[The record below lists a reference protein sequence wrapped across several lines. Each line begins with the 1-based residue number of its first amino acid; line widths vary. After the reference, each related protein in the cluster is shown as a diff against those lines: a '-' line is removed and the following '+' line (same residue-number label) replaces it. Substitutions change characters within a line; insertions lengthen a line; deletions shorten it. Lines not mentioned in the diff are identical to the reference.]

1 MKLFILLSLFFS
13 SFYGVAQTQ
22 DSIPLIERTVSVEDE
37 KYREDQIYFG
47 ITHSILTNTP
57 KGFKPNSFST
67 GISFGILRDFPVN
80 KRRNIAIAPGVG
92 IVFYNLRNNFTYS
105 PDKQQYFIDSDYTK
119 NTQNLTYLE
128 IPIEFRWRT
137 STMYSHKFWRI
148 YTGIKYSYL
157 LKDLAKYN
165 GSLGD
170 FKVRSNPN
178 YNKSI
183 LGAYVSAGF
192 NTWNVYAYYGFN
204 PIYKKDK
211 LPNNKQINFFNIGL
225 MFYIL

>member
-1 MKLFILLSLFFS
+1 MKILSFLFICFS
-13 SFYGVAQTQ
+13 FVGYAQEQ
-22 DSIPLIERTVSVEDE
+22 DSIPAIERTVSVDDDF
-37 KYREDQIYFG
+37 YREDQIYFG
-47 ITHSILTNTP
+47 ISHSILTNRP
-57 KGFKPNSFST
+57 SGFKPNSFST
-67 GISFGILRDFPVN
+67 GISFGLLRDFPIN

-92 IVFYNLRNNFTYS
+92 IVFFNLRNNLNVS
-105 PDKQQYFIDSDYTK
+105 QDNLQYYINSDYTK
-119 NTQNLTYLE
+119 NVQNLTYLE

-137 STMYSHKFWRI
+137 STKYSHKFWRI

-157 LKDLAKYN
+157 LKDTQKYE
-165 GSLGD
+165 GPLG
-170 FKVRSNPN
+170 KYKLKSNPD

-204 PIYKKDK
+204 PIFKKDK
-211 LPNNKQINFFNIGL
+211 LPDNKSLNFFNVGL